1 MVLQIILPASRV
13 YLPWVLLP
21 FTMTIGFIGYTIEW
35 KIRRNKITEAPKS
48 IFEQREERRLRELK
62 D

>member
-1 MVLQIILPASRV
+1 MVLQIILAASRV

-21 FTMTIGFIGYTIEW
+21 FTMTIGFIGYTLEW
-35 KIRRNKITEAPKS
+35 KIRGNKVTEAPKS
-48 IFEQREERRLRELK
+48 IAEQREERRLRELK